1 LKPRR
6 KAKPN
11 PHLRVNHPRFGDLA
25 RLDAVK
31 ITARSAKF
39 FDEDESIM
47 IHLTVT
53 GRCYAQCQGCIN
65 SAITMGILEPR
76 SSLITFQESE
86 PERDSVIILD
96 LVKRHPN
103 VIVTVCFYGG
113 EPFLAA
119 DNMEKAWRNL
129 KESKAGNM
137 IRFMV
142 YTNGELLIEAM
153 NRYPEFVRNMWLYSI
168 SVDGDKKQHNRVR
181 QGTNLDKIKRNL
193 KELRAK
199 FKGHIMQWSTLRE
212 GQSLHNCFEEFMR
225 LYKKGFV
232 DHFFWHWAETKEPYE
247 DFQTYVQK
255 YGQELEQV
263 MDVYV
268 EKIGEGEFLPIC
280 HINELILYL
289 MSGKERGH
297 TACGV
302 ELSKNYDIV
311 SGKVYPCADLPSCL
325 NIGELDASG
334 KLNLRESNLG
344 SLVEYKNW
352 LGCYECGVHAY
363 CGGRCPVQ
371 ALAGSQER
379 TLQYCQLMRLHVGI
393 VQERID
399 EIMAALDRKGITIQR
414 IYESSAF
421 LTRYTDVVP

>member
-1 LKPRR
+1 LEPRR

-11 PHLRVNHPRFGDLA
+11 PCLGVNHPMFGDLA
-25 RLDAVK
+25 RFDAVK
-31 ITARSAKF
+31 MTVRSAKF
-39 FDEDESIM
+39 LDEDESIM

-53 GRCYAQCQGCIN
+53 GRCYARCQGCIN

-86 PERDSVIILD
+86 PERDSVIILE
-96 LVKRHPN
+96 LVKRHPDK
-103 VIVTVCFYGG
+103 IITVCFYGG
-113 EPFLAA
+113 EPFLAV
-119 DNMEKAWRNL
+119 DKMEKVWRNL
-129 KESKAGNM
+129 KESKAGKM
-137 IRFMV
+137 IRYMV

-153 NRYPEFVRNMWLYSI
+153 NRYPEFMRDMWLYSI
-168 SVDGDKKQHNRVR
+168 SIDGDKKQHNRIR
-181 QGTNLDKIKRNL
+181 KGTNLNKIKRNL
-193 KELRAK
+193 KELRDK

-212 GQSLHNCFEEFMR
+212 EQSLYTCFEEFLR
-225 LYKKGFV
+225 LYKQRLV

-247 DFQTYVQK
+247 DFAAYVRK
-255 YGQELEQV
+255 YSQELEKL

-268 EKIGEGEFLPIC
+268 KKIGEGESLPIC

-289 MSGKERGH
+289 LTGKERGH

-302 ELSKNYDIV
+302 ELAKNYDIV

-325 NIGELDASG
+325 NIGELDSDG
-334 KLNLRESNLG
+334 KLSLKESNLN
-344 SLVEYKNW
+344 SLVEYKSW

-371 ALAGSQER
+371 ALAGSRER

-399 EIMAALDRKGITIQR
+399 EIMAALDREGITPKE
-414 IYESSAF
+414 IYESSAV
-421 LTRYTDVVP
+421 LTKYTDVVP